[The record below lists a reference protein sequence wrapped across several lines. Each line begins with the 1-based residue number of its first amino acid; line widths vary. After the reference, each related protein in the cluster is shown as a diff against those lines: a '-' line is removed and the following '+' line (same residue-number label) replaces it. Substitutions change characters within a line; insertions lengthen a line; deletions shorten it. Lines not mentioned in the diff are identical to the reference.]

1 MPRGS
6 SHPRRHGGIVG
17 LDPCPHAF
25 GRFHIKACLLS
36 HQDKGLGH
44 AKVGR
49 VLQLA
54 LQASGGLWCQACRH
68 LPGLRQLVDTL
79 KKSPKCP

>member
-6 SHPRRHGGIVG
+6 SHPRRHGGMVG

-44 AKVGR
+44 AKGGR
-49 VLQLA
+49 ILQRS
-54 LQASGGLWCQACRH
+54 LQASSSLRRQACQH
-68 LPGLRQLVDTL
+68 QPGLRQLVDTL
-79 KKSPKCP
+79 EKVPKCP